1 MLFRSDGTGDETR
14 ITEKA
19 GVVHSPT
26 SVSRDGRWLVFSE
39 GGGPSGAAQWLVRI
53 DAAAS
58 EAERVPKRFPME
70 ESANNGQISPD
81 GKWLAYQ
88 SEVSGNQEVYV
99 RPFPDSGP
107 RVQVSSAGGVEP
119 RWSRDGRTLYF
130 VSPDRKVMAVEV
142 VAGGGFSTRE
152 PRVALAEGF
161 KEPSNTNTPFDVMSD
176 GRFLGVRLLPD
187 ANVLDR
193 IDVVLHWFTQ
203 LPKR

>member
-1 MLFRSDGTGDETR
+1 
-14 ITEKA
+14 
-19 GVVHSPT
+19 
-26 SVSRDGRWLVFSE
+26 
-39 GGGPSGAAQWLVRI
+39 
-53 DAAAS
+53 
-58 EAERVPKRFPME
+58 
-70 ESANNGQISPD
+70 
-81 GKWLAYQ
+81 
-88 SEVSGNQEVYV
+88 
-99 RPFPDSGP
+99 
-107 RVQVSSAGGVEP
+107 
-119 RWSRDGRTLYF
+119 
-130 VSPDRKVMAVEV
+130 MAVEV